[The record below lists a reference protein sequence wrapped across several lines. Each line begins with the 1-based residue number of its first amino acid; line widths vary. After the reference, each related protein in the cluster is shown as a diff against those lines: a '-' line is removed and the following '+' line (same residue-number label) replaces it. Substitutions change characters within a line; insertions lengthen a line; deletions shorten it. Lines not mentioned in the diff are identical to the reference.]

1 MYSSLVL
8 LLNNAFVVCIEN
20 RANYVVFALPGTSQH
35 DGFAP
40 THRYQTKL
48 KQYIKLLGD
57 KIRGCVCVC
66 VCVCVHT
73 YVHSCRK
80 TFVYVCVM
88 YNQILC
94 KVVYLWWPA

>member
-1 MYSSLVL
+1 ML
-8 LLNNAFVVCIEN
+8 
-20 RANYVVFALPGTSQH
+20 ALPGMSEH

-66 VCVCVHT
+66 VCVCMRI

-88 YNQILC
+88 Y
-94 KVVYLWWPA
+94 VYVYISV